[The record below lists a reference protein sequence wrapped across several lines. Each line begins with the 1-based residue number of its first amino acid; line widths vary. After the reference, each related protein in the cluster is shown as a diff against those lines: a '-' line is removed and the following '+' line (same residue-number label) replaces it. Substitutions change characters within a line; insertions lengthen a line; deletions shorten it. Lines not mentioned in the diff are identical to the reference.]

1 MFKNLLP
8 MATLTLALAIA
19 PLRASEWDHK
29 TMITI
34 DQPINVQGTVLDAGQ
49 YVIKVLEQTD
59 ESRVVVIFDRDERH
73 LIGTVVGM
81 PAYRVEPT
89 DDTSFTFYEKSAD
102 QPAAF
107 RTWFYPGEYYGLE
120 FNNTTSHDV
129 AHR

>member
-8 MATLTLALAIA
+8 MAALTLGLAIA

-59 ESRVVVIFDRDERH
+59 ESRVVVIFDRDEQH
-73 LIGTVVGM
+73 LITTVIGM

-89 DDTSFTFYEKSAD
+89 DDSSFTFYEKSAD
-102 QPAAF
+102 QPAAL
-107 RTWFYPGEYYGLE
+107 RTWFYPGEYDGLE
-120 FNNTTSHDV
+120 FRKISSADVSH
-129 AHR
+129 R

>member
-8 MATLTLALAIA
+8 MAALTLGLAIA

-59 ESRVVVIFDRDERH
+59 ESRVVTIFDRDDQH
-73 LIGTVVGM
+73 LITTVVGT
-81 PAYRVEPT
+81 PAYRMEPT
-89 DDTSFTFYEKSAD
+89 DDSSFTFYEKSAD
-102 QPAAF
+102 QPAAL
-107 RTWFYPGEYYGLE
+107 RTWFYPGENYGLE
-120 FNNTTSHDV
+120 FRDKPVTDVSH
-129 AHR
+129 R

>member
-8 MATLTLALAIA
+8 MAALTLGLAIA

-59 ESRVVVIFDRDERH
+59 ESRVVTIFDRDDRH
-73 LIGTVVGM
+73 LITTVVGM
-81 PAYRVEPT
+81 PAYRLEPT
-89 DDTSFTFYEKSAD
+89 DGSSFTFYEKSAD
-102 QPAAF
+102 QPAAL

-120 FNNTTSHDV
+120 FSNTASHDV